1 MRRVTRRRAEAVYAP
16 LRAILA
22 EIERT
27 GCVDSVGGRPC
38 FKCSDGWYETAPA
51 IGGIVDY
58 LDIAADR
65 HGWQINTRPLEV
77 IGLRLAANAPITPE
91 DIAKA
96 RQTIKEAVEYSI
108 RLSVAEAADIL
119 RTVQI
124 RHQLEA
130 TK

>member
-1 MRRVTRRRAEAVYAP
+1 MRRVTRRRAEAVYQP

-51 IGGIVDY
+51 IGGVVDF
-58 LDIAADR
+58 LDLATDR
-65 HGWQINTRPLEV
+65 HGWSINTRPLEV

-96 RQTIKEAVEYSI
+96 RQTIKQAIDLSITLTVDEAS
-108 RLSVAEAADIL
+108 DIL

-124 RHQLEA
+124 RHQLEV
-130 TK
+130 TE